1 MIGGVGGAALGNVID
16 GGGNRLAGTLI
27 GGALGALL
35 GQSVDRNSSDLR
47 CR

>member
-1 MIGGVGGAALGNVID
+1 MLD
-16 GGGNRLAGTLI
+16 GGRHRTGGTLI

-35 GQSVDRNSSDLR
+35 GRSVEQNNQNVR